1 MEKKLPEPGR
11 RGSSG
16 NMPVT
21 IAIYAVIIL
30 LAVAASFL
38 EPDYPAHIPVSVG
51 ISVFDS
57 ADAAHVLE
65 ALAGHVREKGGGD
78 IRWVYFGE
86 SEAPS
91 GCDFYMLTPIQA
103 YPHMAVRRMKLS
115 LLACEEQER
124 CYARGAVITRPGTT
138 TEEIREGNL
147 IFSARSSPTGFL
159 SPFFALLQEGLV
171 SGKSRERFHFPD
183 CRRCDESVVFGV
195 LAGDFAAGGISL
207 ESFRSL
213 ESRGLFK
220 EGDLEVRYRGM
231 PVAEM
236 VLTADAGVESWK
248 YRGFTERLPGIVSCA
263 PPLLRH
269 DLESLGIG
277 HFMSPGSR
285 APDPLGNFPD
295 SLLVR
300 MIDHRP

>member
-1 MEKKLPEPGR
+1 MEKNIPGPCG
-11 RGSSG
+11 RGSPG

-21 IAIYAVIIL
+21 IAIYAAIIL
-30 LAVAASFL
+30 LAASASFL
-38 EPDYPAHIPVSVG
+38 EPDYPAHVPVSIG
-51 ISVFDS
+51 ISAFDS

-78 IRWVYFGE
+78 IRWIYFGE
-86 SEAPS
+86 SRTPS
-91 GCDFYMLTPIQA
+91 GCDFYMLTPVQA
-103 YPHMAVRRMKLS
+103 YPHMTGGRMKLS
-115 LLACEEQER
+115 FLVCEGHER
-124 CYARGAVITRPGTT
+124 CYARGAVITRSGTT
-138 TEEIREGNL
+138 MEEIREGNL
-147 IFSARSSPTGFL
+147 IFSDRSSPAGFI
-159 SPFFALLQEGLV
+159 SPFFALFQEGLV
-171 SGKSRERFHFPD
+171 SWTSRERFHFPD

-213 ESRGLFK
+213 ESKGLFK

-231 PVAEM
+231 PVAE
-236 VLTADAGVESWK
+236 VVFTADIGVESWK
-248 YRGFTERLPGIVSCA
+248 YKGFTERLPGIVSCV

-277 HFMSPGSR
+277 NFMRPGSR
-285 APDPLGNFPD
+285 TPDPLGNFPD
-295 SLLVR
+295 SLLVK